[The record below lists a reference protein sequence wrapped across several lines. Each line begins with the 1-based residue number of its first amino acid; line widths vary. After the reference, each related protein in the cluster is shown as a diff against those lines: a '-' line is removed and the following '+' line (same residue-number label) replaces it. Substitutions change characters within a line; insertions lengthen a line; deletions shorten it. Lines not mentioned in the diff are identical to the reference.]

1 MQPPSGVARL
11 LTGSLLII
19 TLLAPT
25 LSRPGYT
32 TPAGDTF
39 NILTLVPYAAN
50 FNIVSAITHH
60 GNERLFVAELIGQI
74 RVVTSSGYI
83 LPTPFLDI
91 TGRVSSAAGE
101 QGLLG
106 LVFHP
111 DPDRS
116 HFYLLY
122 TNLTGDATLSRFQV
136 SASDPNLADPNSE
149 LIMLTVPQPTP
160 LHNGGA
166 LAFGPD
172 GYLYVGLGD
181 GGRDGDPDLFSQDP
195 NNLLGTILRLDVDSS
210 LPYAIPPDNP
220 FVGNPA
226 GRDEVWAYGL
236 RNPWRFSFNPFNGD
250 LLLTD
255 VGQSAYEELNLH
267 QAGSPAGQNF
277 GWRCFEGPS
286 IFNPAGCDLFAN
298 YTFPTFTY
306 THADG
311 CAIIGGYVYNGSL
324 MPGRAGHYFF
334 ADHCRGTIWELVP
347 EAGGQWRVAQRLNS
361 PIPWNTLGQ
370 DSQGEILLGGFND
383 FLYRLETR
391 TVTLPRHHFLPLI
404 RQP

>member
-91 TGRVSSAAGE
+91 TDRVSSAAGE

-226 GRDEVWAYGL
+226 GRDEVWA
-236 RNPWRFSFNPFNGD
+236 
-250 LLLTD
+250 
-255 VGQSAYEELNLH
+255 
-267 QAGSPAGQNF
+267 
-277 GWRCFEGPS
+277 
-286 IFNPAGCDLFAN
+286 
-298 YTFPTFTY
+298 
-306 THADG
+306 
-311 CAIIGGYVYNGSL
+311 
-324 MPGRAGHYFF
+324 
-334 ADHCRGTIWELVP
+334 
-347 EAGGQWRVAQRLNS
+347 
-361 PIPWNTLGQ
+361 
-370 DSQGEILLGGFND
+370 
-383 FLYRLETR
+383 
-391 TVTLPRHHFLPLI
+391 
-404 RQP
+404 